1 MRQYTLWL
9 LHILFLYG
17 AYAGIIWFSIVRER
31 VCGFNKVH
39 SYVCTTHAPVLS
51 VQHLQN
57 ETILWLATAVHQ
69 QTFKV
74 SEHVDQHYECTP

>member
-1 MRQYTLWL
+1 MVR
-9 LHILFLYG
+9 ILVSYG
-17 AYAGIIWFSIVRER
+17 SLALEGA
-31 VCGFNKVH
+31 CGFNKVH

-74 SEHVDQHYECTP
+74 SEHVDQHSQMRCVSQHFTFFSFPLNI